1 MNYLS
6 EAFKKLDVLDEDVFD
21 VDAKGI
27 RDFEEFRD
35 NDDTDDVITI
45 VDPEAESEEDLSDSY
60 IGKVILDCSVCH
72 TDIYKD
78 KSEVTIDEEQGLANV
93 GEECPYCFS
102 IDGFKV
108 IGEVKPFSET
118 EVETDDDVEVKVDG
132 KEVSNES
139 KPVKESIRIK
149 RGKKQVKRFNEGIGS
164 SDFDYFVHVTDELDD
179 FDELYDAMDNAGIG
193 NDWDGDADSG
203 FAFQSAKDARN
214 AVEQLKSIGYNA
226 EYHYDPHEDD
236 DYFDYDSY
244 DDDEDDDD
252 DMDESYVKESLE
264 NVKLDTGDQEIEIT
278 ARDKEPTMG
287 GDEMIAPLDDGTEA
301 EIMSNKAEDS
311 EKDSDEVD
319 ADLDDFS
326 EKEFDD
332 LGESYLKRVYN
343 NVDSYKTVKASSNGN
358 TLKLEGLIKFKSGKT
373 KKTSF
378 VFESSTITKSG
389 KAKFIGENTQI
400 SRGKKSFTLTGSLK
414 NNKFI
419 AESLNYNYRAK
430 DVGSDKSTRVYGTVT
445 NKK

>member
-21 VDAKGI
+21 IDTQGI
-27 RDFEEFRD
+27 KDFEEFRD

-78 KSEVTIDEEQGLANV
+78 KSEVVIDEEQGLANV

-108 IGEVKPFSET
+108 IGEVKPYSES
-118 EVETDDDVEVKVDG
+118 EVEVDSDDDIEVEINDKNDSNN
-132 KEVSNES
+132 KEI
-139 KPVKESIRIK
+139 KESI
-149 RGKKQVKRFNEGIGS
+149 
-164 SDFDYFVHVTDELDD
+164 
-179 FDELYDAMDNAGIG
+179 
-193 NDWDGDADSG
+193 
-203 FAFQSAKDARN
+203 
-214 AVEQLKSIGYNA
+214 
-226 EYHYDPHEDD
+226 EDITI
-236 DYFDYDSY
+236 
-244 DDDEDDDD
+244 
-252 DMDESYVKESLE
+252 
-264 NVKLDTGDQEIEIT
+264 DTGDQEIEIS
-278 ARDKEPTMG
+278 AHDKEQAVTG
-287 GDEMIAPLDDGTEA
+287 EEMIAPLDGDTES
-301 EIMSNKAEDS
+301 EISSNTDD
-311 EKDSDEVD
+311 DSDDSDDVD
-319 ADLDDFS
+319 VDLDDFS
-326 EKEFDD
+326 EEEFDD
-332 LGESYLKRVYN
+332 LGESYLKKVYS
-343 NVDSYKTVKASSNGN
+343 NVDSYQTVKASSNGN

-389 KAKFIGENTQI
+389 KAKFIGENAQI

-430 DVGSDKSTRVYGTVT
+430 DASSGESTRVYGTVT
-445 NKK
+445 NKR

>member
-21 VDAKGI
+21 VDAKGL
-27 RDFEEFRD
+27 RDFEEFKD

-78 KSEVTIDEEQGLANV
+78 KSEVVIDEEQGLANV

-132 KEVSNES
+132 KKVS
-139 KPVKESIRIK
+139 
-149 RGKKQVKRFNEGIGS
+149 
-164 SDFDYFVHVTDELDD
+164 
-179 FDELYDAMDNAGIG
+179 A
-193 NDWDGDADSG
+193 
-203 FAFQSAKDARN
+203 
-214 AVEQLKSIGYNA
+214 
-226 EYHYDPHEDD
+226 
-236 DYFDYDSY
+236 
-244 DDDEDDDD
+244 DDDEDDDED
-252 DMDESYVKESLE
+252 DEDMNESLE

-278 ARDKEPTMG
+278 AHDKEPTLG
-287 GDEMIAPLDDGTEA
+287 GDEMIAPLDDDTAA
-301 EIMSNKAEDS
+301 EIASNDDEDS

-319 ADLDDFS
+319 VDLDDFS
-326 EKEFDD
+326 EEEFDN
-332 LGESYLKRVYN
+332 LGESYLKKVYN
-343 NVDSYKTVKASSNGN
+343 NVDGYQTVKASSNGN
-358 TLKLEGLIKFKSGKT
+358 SLKLEGLIKFKSGKT

-389 KAKFIGENTQI
+389 KAKFIGENAQI

-430 DVGSDKSTRVYGTVT
+430 DAGSDKSTRVYGTVI

>member
-78 KSEVTIDEEQGLANV
+78 KSEVVIDEEQGLANV

-139 KPVKESIRIK
+139 KSIKESTDLSVTDYEGILK
-149 RGKKQVKRFNEGIGS
+149 FVTKGVQVDGKINRSFGTGDLEIDITPDDDSINKVISAAESIGFNEVDRAINDGPMQGDSWVVLTKQSREGRCLLGIVFNA
-164 SDFDYFVHVTDELDD
+164 DHDYAFV
-179 FDELYDAMDNAGIG
+179 NAG
-193 NDWDGDADSG
+193 
-203 FAFQSAKDARN
+203 
-214 AVEQLKSIGYNA
+214 Y
-226 EYHYDPHEDD
+226 
-236 DYFDYDSY
+236 
-244 DDDEDDDD
+244 DEDEDY
-252 DMDESYVKESLE
+252 EYFNESLE

-278 ARDKEPTMG
+278 AHDKEPALN
-287 GDEMIAPLDDGTEA
+287 GDEMIAPLDDETEA
-301 EIMSNKAEDS
+301 EITSNDDEDS

-319 ADLDDFS
+319 VDLDDFS
-326 EKEFDD
+326 EEEFDN
-332 LGESYLKRVYN
+332 LGESYLKKVYN
-343 NVDSYKTVKASSNGN
+343 NVDSYQTVKASSNGN

-430 DVGSDKSTRVYGTVT
+430 DVGSGKSTRVYGTVT